1 MGFVRGRLGI
11 WPPRLIPGEE
21 MARPTILVVDSD
33 EARRRELA
41 RGLSGYSYEV
51 VTAGDAD
58 EGARFAAGL
67 GPGII
72 VTEASLTGFSDPK
85 ALTALLAGEP
95 PHPVPVVLE
104 HRSGDAAGADDW
116 PEQVIVVAVAGLTPG
131 AILRKL
137 RTLLIGRELGLEPDS
152 RLESLLCDLSVTP
165 LFDLLPMLQKVILAG
180 RVVLREGEMVL
191 SEGQVLA
198 ARSGRT
204 RGVKAFCRLARV
216 GGGTA
221 RILPGPAGVDMDIG
235 KDLLSLMALAME
247 DQHRAEEAKAC
258 LPGFGCRVRV
268 EMGPAFFATQ
278 FTTTQ
283 QALLAAAGNR
293 PSIWQLLDA
302 VDAPDGD
309 VLGALVQLK
318 ERGFLGFDEAEG
330 AVVVVTD
337 SASDLNAGM
346 ARGHA
351 IQVVPASLVVGD
363 AVFKDGLDTTAA
375 KVFDA
380 QVGRKGAP
388 PRTSPP
394 SRGELSAAFRSLLPR
409 ADVVAIHTSEGLSQT
424 VVHARA
430 AADEV
435 REEIATIR
443 SGGGL
448 ASLEVVDSGKVSIG
462 LGLVALFAAR
472 MAHRGLPAREIAE
485 RIRAMADRVHVLFY
499 LDDLDSVTRGGRLAQ
514 APGIVGGLLGLRP
527 VLGVVHGELG
537 VVDRVRGS
545 KRLLPRMVEIL
556 KGLIDPQRAV
566 VVGVTHGRAVAE
578 AAALKKLVEESFQV
592 AELVDGETSAATA
605 AHSGPGSVALAVFQ
619 PSVEETDLIA
629 PL

>member
-1 MGFVRGRLGI
+1 
-11 WPPRLIPGEE
+11 
-21 MARPTILVVDSD
+21 MARPTILVVDS
-33 EARRRELA
+33 EEGRRKELA
-41 RGLSGYSYEV
+41 RGLSGYAYEV
-51 VTAGDAD
+51 VTAGDAE
-58 EGARFAAGL
+58 EGARFATGL

-72 VTEASLTGFSDPK
+72 VTEANLTGFSDPESL
-85 ALTALLAGEP
+85 AALLGGDP

-104 HRSGDAAGADDW
+104 HRTGDEAGGGEW
-116 PEQVIVVAVAGLTPG
+116 PEHVIVVPVTGLTPG

-152 RLESLLCDLSVTP
+152 RLESLLCDLSATP

-198 ARSGRT
+198 ARSGRA

-216 GGGTA
+216 EGGTA
-221 RILPGPAGVDMDIG
+221 RILLGPAGVEMDIG

-247 DQHRAEEAKAC
+247 DQHRTEEAKAD

-278 FTTTQ
+278 FTSTQ

-309 VLGALVQLK
+309 VLGALLQLK
-318 ERGFLGFDEAEG
+318 ERGFLEFDEAEG

-337 SASDLNAGM
+337 SAADLSAGM
-346 ARGHA
+346 AKGHA
-351 IQVVPASLVVGD
+351 IQVVPVSLVLGD
-363 AVFKDGLDTTAA
+363 AIFKDGLDTTAA

-380 QVGRKGAP
+380 QAARKGAP

-394 SRGELSAAFRSLLPR
+394 SRGEFSTAFRSLLAR

-435 REEIATIR
+435 REEVTTIR
-443 SGGGL
+443 SDGGL

-485 RIRAMADRVHVLFY
+485 RIRVMADRVHVLFC
-499 LDDLDSVTRGGRLAQ
+499 LDDLDIVTRGGRLAQ
-514 APGIVGGLLGLRP
+514 GPGVMGGLLP

-556 KGLIDPQRAV
+556 KGLIDPERAV
-566 VVGVTHGRAVAE
+566 VVGMLQGRAATE
-578 AAALKKLVEESFQV
+578 ASALRKLVEENLQV
-592 AELVDGETSAATA
+592 SELVDGELSAATA
-605 AHSGPGSVALAVFQ
+605 AHCGPGAVALAVFQ
-619 PSVEETDLIA
+619 PSAEESELIA
-629 PL
+629 SL